1 MRQNDNEEHLEATVG
16 MVKKSTDTRS
26 SGRFS
31 GTPAALARW
40 FAMTK
45 AILLDRGFRHLMPS
59 LRHLPWMRGELQ
71 RGIAEHILRIKALTH
86 RGKPPAPPGDSPR
99 FDLYDGPREF
109 LISAKRKEIH
119 DERVP
124 EPEPYEMGL
133 QISRGVYSEATEEA
147 GIRSVTATAWGDFS
161 RIGLTQGVH
170 DRGGTHDGR
179 PCAHVLEHCAQ
190 IRGLERGWITEG
202 EERDPDCA
210 QVRRPPEK
218 FHRRA
223 LLGQGVLRF
232 HGRAGREHRSS
243 VHPQL
248 GRAAMPCT
256 VA

>member
-1 MRQNDNEEHLEATVG
+1 MNPLRYACTQRPANLPH
-16 MVKKSTDTRS
+16 
-26 SGRFS
+26 
-31 GTPAALARW
+31 TPAGRR
-40 FAMTK
+40 
-45 AILLDRGFRHLMPS
+45 RGCQ
-59 LRHLPWMRGELQ
+59 LPIG
-71 RGIAEHILRIKALTH
+71 LTH

-109 LISAKRKEIH
+109 LISAKRKEVH

-243 VHPQL
+243 VHPQPGS
-248 GRAAMPCT
+248 GRRALRPDETRHGMSRPGRLMVTWAPLRRSPFQAT
-256 VA
+256 GYAGGI